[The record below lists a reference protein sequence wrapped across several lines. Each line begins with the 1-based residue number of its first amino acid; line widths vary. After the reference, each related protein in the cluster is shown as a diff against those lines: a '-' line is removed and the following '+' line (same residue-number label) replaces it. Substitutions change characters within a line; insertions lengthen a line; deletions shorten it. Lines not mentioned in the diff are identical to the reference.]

1 MIIGKEVKMKTK
13 SIISVIIAC
22 ILTLSTTMP
31 VFASSNLVV
40 DQELSKTGT
49 IYETVSFTTSSSSKM
64 DPKREF
70 EVMQSEVPEFKE
82 IEIAQDASESNYK
95 MEVRYA
101 SVFTVSQNEARKYG
115 YQKYQKTIDK
125 LVAMAQNQGIELSA
139 NIDDLELQAYAKEQF
154 LSTDDPEIISFVKF
168 IDIYENYAYNDT
180 MRKMV
185 ADLEARSFSTSDELL
200 RDDTLFNLLNMMPVT
215 VDSTL
220 ENGKIGNKINASSK
234 ALSGYS
240 STAAIDYAST
250 WWNRTNNSD
259 YGYYANYYNHSDP
272 TNNEMWSGGSGNN
285 RRTWQDCANFVSQC
299 LAAGGAEQ
307 IKSGLILPH
316 QKTENW
322 YYNDSKPSHTWGGAS
337 NFFNH
342 WSDRVGVR
350 SAASQT
356 KKGDPVSV
364 DYGGDNVP
372 DHTLIITS
380 VSGTSTSNM
389 KYACHTSDQFE
400 ASGKS
405 LRTVYDTSEAVWVY
419 NVG

>member
-1 MIIGKEVKMKTK
+1 MKTK

-200 RDDTLFNLLNMMPVT
+200 RDDTLFNLLN
-215 VDSTL
+215 
-220 ENGKIGNKINASSK
+220 
-234 ALSGYS
+234 
-240 STAAIDYAST
+240 
-250 WWNRTNNSD
+250 
-259 YGYYANYYNHSDP
+259 
-272 TNNEMWSGGSGNN
+272 
-285 RRTWQDCANFVSQC
+285 
-299 LAAGGAEQ
+299 
-307 IKSGLILPH
+307 
-316 QKTENW
+316 KTEVL
-322 YYNDSKPSHTWGGAS
+322 YY
-337 NFFNH
+337 
-342 WSDRVGVR
+342 
-350 SAASQT
+350 
-356 KKGDPVSV
+356 
-364 DYGGDNVP
+364 
-372 DHTLIITS
+372 
-380 VSGTSTSNM
+380 
-389 KYACHTSDQFE
+389 
-400 ASGKS
+400 
-405 LRTVYDTSEAVWVY
+405 
-419 NVG
+419 

>member
-1 MIIGKEVKMKTK
+1 
-13 SIISVIIAC
+13 
-22 ILTLSTTMP
+22 
-31 VFASSNLVV
+31 
-40 DQELSKTGT
+40 
-49 IYETVSFTTSSSSKM
+49 
-64 DPKREF
+64 
-70 EVMQSEVPEFKE
+70 
-82 IEIAQDASESNYK
+82 
-95 MEVRYA
+95 
-101 SVFTVSQNEARKYG
+101 
-115 YQKYQKTIDK
+115 
-125 LVAMAQNQGIELSA
+125 
-139 NIDDLELQAYAKEQF
+139 
-154 LSTDDPEIISFVKF
+154 
-168 IDIYENYAYNDT
+168 

-185 ADLEARSFSTSDELL
+185 ADNDARSFSTSDEVL
-200 RDDTLFNLLNMMPVT
+200 RYETLFNLLNMMPVT